1 MNRLNEEIERE
12 RQFRK
17 LQEDEVV
24 KMREQLAETMRSFKI
39 MEDKYQVRLS
49 VTFYFVELVWP

>member
-24 KMREQLAETMRSFKI
+24 KLREQLAETMRSFKI
-39 MEDKYQVRLS
+39 MEDKYQVLKH
-49 VTFYFVELVWP
+49 FEFV

>member
-24 KMREQLAETMRSFKI
+24 KLREQLAETMRSFKI
-39 MEDKYQVRLS
+39 MEDKYQVLKH
-49 VTFYFVELVWP
+49 FEFVWIFWNF